1 MEAIMKTRNA
11 RAAKLA
17 AASLAALAVIAIGS
31 ASAGATLTPVYSN
44 IPAKLPGNFASLG
57 YECCQV
63 SEFGGAVGTIS
74 APAGH
79 VWKNPKVTV
88 VLSSWACQE
97 GGAENG
103 TCKTTKGA
111 KFEWPLTFSVYELG
125 PGNTV
130 GAKIAAGSRV
140 FKLPYRPSASTI
152 CNALPSPGG
161 WYDRRDEACYHGFAF
176 KVSFPLKL
184 AKLPPQA
191 IVSVAYN
198 TSDYGNEPQRAN
210 NPECDTAAYQ
220 TAHNGA
226 GCPFD
231 SLNVAVH
238 QPGEEFANTPAVGS
252 YPDLEEVFI
261 ASTYSALFCSPG
273 QANGAFGPSG
283 PCWNEEQPVLSVGA
297 HEG

>member
-1 MEAIMKTRNA
+1 MTRSSTAA
-11 RAAKLA
+11 RLA
-17 AASLAALAVIAIGS
+17 AASCAAFAVIAIAS

-44 IPAKLPGNFASLG
+44 IPTKLPGNFASLG

-63 SEFGGAVGTIS
+63 SEFGGAVGVIA
-74 APAGH
+74 APPGH

-103 TCKTTKGA
+103 TCVTAKGA
-111 KFEWPLTFSVYELG
+111 RFEWPITFSIYELG
-125 PGNTV
+125 PGNSV
-130 GAKIAAGSRV
+130 GPKVAAGSKV
-140 FKLPYRPSASTI
+140 FKIPYRPSASQI
-152 CNALPSPGG
+152 CNSLPSPGG
-161 WYDRRDEACYHGFAF
+161 WYDKADEHCYHGFAS
-176 KVSFPLKL
+176 KISFALKL
-184 AKLPPQA
+184 AKLPEKA

-198 TSDYGNEPQRAN
+198 TSDYGAEPQRPK
-210 NPECDTAAYQ
+210 NPECDTPAFQ
-220 TAHNGA
+220 SAHNGA

-238 QPGEEFANTPAVGS
+238 QSGEEFATTPAIGT

-273 QANGAFGPSG
+273 QANGTFGPSG
-283 PCWNEEQPVLSVGA
+283 PCWNEEQPVLSLA
-297 HEG
+297 AQEG